1 MPVEVTAAVLGTGG
15 RTGVV
20 TLNDDVSFSNEFLA
34 VSVKGDGV
42 LLLGV
47 VGLSAWLC
55 VTTATI
61 GRRGR
66 LFRIVRLR
74 DGAVESD
81 SVTVSNGVRFLD
93 CGAGELDRDCS
104 SARDARPLEPLA
116 EGDGDLLEEFDIHG
130 LRARLTNLP
139 DIERALE
146 GRATGSGALVSGIS
160 VSGAFGR
167 APGSSALVG
176 SDTSSVETLNRETV
190 MVDFSLERREVRRKI
205 SFPASTSSFDGD
217 EDSFGY
223 VKSENVLRRVG
234 EADSAATR
242 SGRWL

>member
-1 MPVEVTAAVLGTGG
+1 MPAEVTAVLGIGG

-20 TLNDDVSFSNEFLA
+20 TLSDDVSFSNEFLA
-34 VSVKGDGV
+34 VSVKGDGA

-74 DGAVESD
+74 VGTAGSN
-81 SVTVSNGVRFLD
+81 SVTVSSGVRPLD
-93 CGAGELDRDCS
+93 CDAGKFDGDCS
-104 SARDARPLEPLA
+104 SARNVRPLEPLPGG
-116 EGDGDLLEEFDIHG
+116 EGDLLGVLDFHG

-146 GRATGSGALVSGIS
+146 GRATGSGAFVSGTCV
-160 VSGAFGR
+160 VSGAFGG
-167 APGSSALVG
+167 APESSVLEGSV
-176 SDTSSVETLNRETV
+176 TSSVETLNRETV
-190 MVDFSLERREVRRKI
+190 MVDLSLFRSEVRLRM
-205 SFPASTSSFDGD
+205 SFPAATSSLDGD
-217 EDSFGY
+217 VESFG
-223 VKSENVLRRVG
+223 
-234 EADSAATR
+234 
-242 SGRWL
+242 